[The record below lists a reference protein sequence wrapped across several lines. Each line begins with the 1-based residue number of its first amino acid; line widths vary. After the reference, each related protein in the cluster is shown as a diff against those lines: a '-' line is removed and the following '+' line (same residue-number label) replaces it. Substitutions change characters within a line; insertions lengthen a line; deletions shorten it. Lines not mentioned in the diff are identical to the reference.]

1 MHELACSAR
10 TFETWRDAVRP
21 LLAAGKKPDELMG
34 GGSFIPDTLTTANS
48 RGGALRLPRALMS
61 LLENV
66 SCFRDDGR
74 WELMYRL
81 AWRSLY
87 ENAHLLED
95 SADRD
100 VAHALAMDRTVRRDL
115 HKMHAFVRFREVA
128 RDGEIASYF
137 AWFEPQHL
145 ILRKGAGF
153 FVKRFRNMPWT
164 IATPDGAALW
174 NMRELQF
181 ADSVP
186 AGERPRAD
194 AHEDLWRTYYRSI
207 CNVARINPRA
217 MQREMPQLYWR
228 NLPEASEIDTLMR
241 DGRVRFAQRQKQSD
255 HGHLS
260 AAKSVQKALQAV
272 RLPEEGVQTCRAC
285 DLWKHATQAVEGE
298 GPKTAKIMLV
308 GEQPGDE
315 EDLRGAPFVGPAG
328 KVLDEALS
336 QAGVMR
342 SDVYVTNAV
351 KHFKWEPRGKRR
363 LHKKPNTREIRAC
376 NMWLVEEIAMLKPRV
391 IVALGASALSA
402 LVGAVPSIEKAR
414 HAELAHATGT
424 RVIATYHPAAILR
437 ADDGRKEEWR
447 QFLISDL
454 QRAAAVA
461 AE

>member
-1 MHELACSAR
+1 MS
-10 TFETWRDAVRP
+10 FETWRDAVRP
-21 LLAAGKKPDELMG
+21 LLAAGKKPAELTDG
-34 GGSFIPDTLTTANS
+34 DAARLPAARPVS
-48 RGGALRLPRALMS
+48 GGALRLPRSLMS

-66 SCFRDDGR
+66 ACFRDDGR

-81 AWRSLY
+81 TWRTLY
-87 ENAHLLED
+87 ENARLLED

-100 VAHALAMDRTVRRDL
+100 VSHAVSMERAVRRDL
-115 HKMHAFVRFREVA
+115 HKMHAFVRFREVPG
-128 RDGEIASYF
+128 DGRISSYF
-137 AWFEPQHL
+137 AWFEPQHE

-153 FVKRFRNMPWT
+153 FVKRFPNMPWT

-174 NMRELQF
+174 DMRSLRCVAPEM
-181 ADSVP
+181 
-186 AGERPRAD
+186 AGERPRSD
-194 AHEDLWRTYYRSI
+194 AQEDLWRTYYRSI

-241 DGRVRFAQRQKQSD
+241 EGRARFANAEEQSD
-255 HGHLS
+255 HEHLS

-272 RLPEEGVQTCRAC
+272 RSTDEGVQKCRAC

-298 GPKTAKIMLV
+298 GPKSARMMLV

-328 KVLDEALS
+328 RVLDEALA
-336 QAGVMR
+336 QAGVTR
-342 SDVYVTNAV
+342 SEIYVTNAV

-363 LHKKPNTREIRAC
+363 LHKKPNMAEIRAC
-376 NMWLVEEIAMLKPRV
+376 STWLVEEIATLQPRV

-402 LVGAVPSIEKAR
+402 LVGSNQSIEKAR
-414 HAELAHATGT
+414 QARLAHSSGAA
-424 RVIATYHPAAILR
+424 VIATYHPSAILR
-437 ADDGRKEEWR
+437 AEDARKEEWR
-447 QFLISDL
+447 ESLISDL
-454 QRAAAVA
+454 KRAAALA